1 MKPQNF
7 EEKVVFY
14 YIIST
19 YLLFF
24 LGAQFVFAPALAWL
38 LTFYLIKK
46 LWQQTSDTPP
56 EERIRIPIGV
66 WVWIACISV
75 IGLAL
80 VVGHLD
86 WGFSTVKTIKSFIN
100 SFLRTWALLALFPLI
115 GSLNIRPQII
125 YRAISILSLQTL
137 ILVPLTYGLS
147 LTGLEMP
154 LYTSTLMAKIGGN
167 SERYYAISPYVI
179 QSGETRLFLFAPWA
193 PALAFACNVHFFLS
207 SRDPDIKWRFIGMIG
222 CAAAIVGSV
231 SRMGIICLVGIP
243 ILVTFLVNL
252 TEPAIQITAG
262 IGSFIGGLFGPQ
274 LLIIARNLKD
284 SFSSQRS
291 NSSRVRSV
299 LARLSHRKWEEDAP
313 IWGHAIKV
321 GKGPDVVAGMPIGSH
336 HTWYGAL
343 YTHGIVGFIGIL
355 IPIVYTFIELL
366 IKAQRSKL
374 ATTALIILLI
384 CILFSFGENL
394 EGLAYLYWPGLVVI
408 GMGLK

>member
-66 WVWIACISV
+66 WVWIVCISV

-115 GSLNIRPQII
+115 GCLNIRPQII

-137 ILVPLTYGLS
+137 ILVP
-147 LTGLEMP
+147 
-154 LYTSTLMAKIGGN
+154 I
-167 SERYYAISPYVI
+167 
-179 QSGETRLFLFAPWA
+179 
-193 PALAFACNVHFFLS
+193 
-207 SRDPDIKWRFIGMIG
+207 
-222 CAAAIVGSV
+222 
-231 SRMGIICLVGIP
+231 
-243 ILVTFLVNL
+243 
-252 TEPAIQITAG
+252 
-262 IGSFIGGLFGPQ
+262 
-274 LLIIARNLKD
+274 
-284 SFSSQRS
+284 
-291 NSSRVRSV
+291 
-299 LARLSHRKWEEDAP
+299 
-313 IWGHAIKV
+313 
-321 GKGPDVVAGMPIGSH
+321 
-336 HTWYGAL
+336 
-343 YTHGIVGFIGIL
+343 
-355 IPIVYTFIELL
+355 
-366 IKAQRSKL
+366 
-374 ATTALIILLI
+374 
-384 CILFSFGENL
+384 
-394 EGLAYLYWPGLVVI
+394 
-408 GMGLK
+408 